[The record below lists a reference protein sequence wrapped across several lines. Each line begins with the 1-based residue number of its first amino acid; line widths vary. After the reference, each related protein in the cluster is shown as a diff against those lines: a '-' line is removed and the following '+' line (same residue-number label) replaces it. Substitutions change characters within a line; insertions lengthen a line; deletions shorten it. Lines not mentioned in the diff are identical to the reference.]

1 MKKFFNYLGKVLYYL
16 LIIFMLWI
24 VFSSMIQR
32 FKCPNMTETEIFLH
46 IPKSVICDWEKC
58 DH

>member
-24 VFSSMIQR
+24 VF
-32 FKCPNMTETEIFLH
+32 KCPKMTETEIFLH

>member
-32 FKCPNMTETEIFLH
+32 FKCPKMTETEIFLH
-46 IPKSVICDWEKC
+46 IPKSVTCDWEKC